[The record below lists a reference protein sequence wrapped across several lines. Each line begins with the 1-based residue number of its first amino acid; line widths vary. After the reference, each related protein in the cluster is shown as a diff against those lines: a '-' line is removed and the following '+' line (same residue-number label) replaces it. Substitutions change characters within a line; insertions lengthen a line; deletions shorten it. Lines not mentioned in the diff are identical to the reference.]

1 MTTTTSNQTDAGGA
15 GAGVGCLPPSLQ
27 VLVLLDAYN
36 KRQSV
41 GQLEQKDCLWNLQ
54 KARRDAMR
62 GSVTNANVISA
73 CSVREEL
80 YPRVRLVD
88 VHAVSAADGDVIP
101 ELVQDNN
108 RKEPSRGTADTAT
121 ITNTTPRV
129 CKDWNPQWKT
139 VDPMAMVS
147 SDTTKTIHE
156 SMIPTTTLVDHED
169 YEIIP
174 DNKENQIGLGLRQ
187 RRGKT
192 KGAAK
197 VDPIQNKDIHDT
209 KDDDDNDDGN
219 THTTTELQD
228 ELTLLRKA
236 NPIELFGALPPRDL
250 RQAQSNANDALQAY
264 IDAANFA
271 VSILTLTQKTRE

>member
-1 MTTTTSNQTDAGGA
+1 
-15 GAGVGCLPPSLQ
+15 
-27 VLVLLDAYN
+27 
-36 KRQSV
+36 V

-80 YPRVRLVD
+80 YSRVRLVD
-88 VHAVSAADGDVIP
+88 VHAVSAVDGDVIP

-108 RKEPSRGTADTAT
+108 NKKEPSTGTADTAI

-129 CKDWNPQWKT
+129 CKDWNRQWKT
-139 VDPMAMVS
+139 VDPMAMVA

-156 SMIPTTTLVDHED
+156 SMIPTTTLMDHED

-192 KGAAK
+192 KGAAT
-197 VDPIQNKDIHDT
+197 VDPIPKKDIHDT
-209 KDDDDNDDGN
+209 KDDDENDDNDDGN
-219 THTTTELQD
+219 PHTTTELQD

-236 NPIELFGALPPRDL
+236 NPIELFGALPSRDL

-271 VSILTLTQKTRE
+271 VSILTLTQKNRE